1 MRHDTER
8 AIRRLERYHVGTRL
22 IPFIIA
28 GALLLPIFLFL
39 LLIVLHRLTGGLL

>member
-8 AIRRLERYHVGTRL
+8 AIRRLEGYHLGTRL
-22 IPFIIA
+22 IPFLIA
-28 GALLLPIFLFL
+28 GAFLLPIFLFL